1 MRIIAYLRVS
11 SDKQVKTGY
20 GLSGQR
26 TACEEYAQ
34 RKGWTISEYFMDE
47 GISGKLGLHK
57 RPGLDSALNSLKRG
71 DVLLCQCRDRIAR
84 SVEMLIQIGKIIKK
98 KRACIITCD
107 GTGELEM
114 NAHNWL
120 AVIMRDVVSEFERL
134 NCGERTHRAL
144 MDKKSKG
151 LVYGE
156 IPYGYRKAEDGI
168 HLVVDEYEQSVIDE
182 VIKMNDQGVALRK
195 ICPILNERGIKTK
208 KGGLWAKTNLGDI
221 VKRIREERMSSS

>member
-26 TACEEYAQ
+26 TACEEYAA
-34 RKGWTISEYFMDE
+34 RKGWTISEWYMDE

-57 RPGLDSALNSLKRG
+57 RPGLDSALKSLKRG
-71 DVLLCQCRDRIAR
+71 DVLLCIGRDRIAR
-84 SVEMLIQIGKIIKK
+84 SVELLIEIGKIIKK
-98 KRACIITCD
+98 KRASIFTCD
-107 GTGELEM
+107 GTGDIEM

-156 IPYGYRKAEDGI
+156 IPYGYRKASDGI
-168 HLVVDEYEQSVIDE
+168 HLEKDEREQEIIEEIFS
-182 VIKMNDQGVALRK
+182 MNDSGIAIRK
-195 ICPILNERGIKTK
+195 ICHNLNERGIATK
-208 KGGLWAKTNLGDI
+208 KGGTWAKTNLGLI
-221 VKRIREERMSSS
+221 MKRVREERMTA

>member
-11 SDKQVKTGY
+11 SDQQVKTGY

-26 TACEEYAQ
+26 TACEELAT
-34 RKGWTISEYFMDE
+34 RKGWVISEWFVDE
-47 GISGKLGLHK
+47 GISGRYGLHK
-57 RPGLDSALNSLKRG
+57 RPGLDNALKSLKRG
-71 DVLLCQCRDRIAR
+71 DVLLCSGRDRIAR
-84 SVEMLIQIGKIIKK
+84 SVEMLIQIGKVIKK
-98 KRACIITCD
+98 KRACIFTCD
-107 GTGELEM
+107 GTGDLEM

-156 IPYGYRKAEDGI
+156 IPYGYRKARDGI
-168 HLVVDEYEQSVIDE
+168 HLEQDEFEQSVIEE
-182 VIKMNDQGVALRK
+182 VLRLNDQGISIRN

-208 KGGLWAKTNLGDI
+208 KGGTWAKTNLGYI
-221 VKRIREERMSSS
+221 MQRVRSEQVA

>member
-1 MRIIAYLRVS
+1 
-11 SDKQVKTGY
+11 
-20 GLSGQR
+20 
-26 TACEEYAQ
+26 
-34 RKGWTISEYFMDE
+34 
-47 GISGKLGLHK
+47 
-57 RPGLDSALNSLKRG
+57 
-71 DVLLCQCRDRIAR
+71 
-84 SVEMLIQIGKIIKK
+84 MLIQIGKIIKK